1 MLDLIGTNPLL
12 GCENVVCL
20 LGPMLAEETMLISY
34 PLIMLLPHEEPMFGT
49 DFWRDSALVRHLCN
63 GDPSLLPRCAQ
74 ILALAVQS
82 VCTNDLLMQRCHGM
96 VTAEAFLHMVC
107 ERYVVHLSDMGIVPL
122 ADSPLSLYDGLEPFE
137 TIDPKAKPQAQG
149 TFIGPRH
156 VRKSS
161 YGGVVFVFP
170 QTASSTSR
178 AKEYWKLPYWLRAKS
193 EYERCDSTLPFRSLL
208 WRRDDGS
215 KKSHPKT
222 LLDMVRLVRHEMLS
236 DYEGREGKP
245 MTVGRYA
252 AICSICEEC
261 DPWTG
266 RHVAAPREILMN
278 ETQMS
283 GFLARPFLRLSIS
296 SKRVFREVGLPRRRP
311 SVLSFGTR
319 PSSRWRCIRSQNFG
333 ISCLRPMLGSCSDG
347 SRNFEIACRGLTN
360 RESVHVFRLR
370 DGPSESRSRTFVA
383 PNRNRTVSSFPR
395 KPSLG
400 TC

>member
-1 MLDLIGTNPLL
+1 
-12 GCENVVCL
+12 
-20 LGPMLAEETMLISY
+20 
-34 PLIMLLPHEEPMFGT
+34 MFGT

-266 RHVAAPREILMN
+266 RQVAAPREILMN

-283 GFLARPFLRLSIS
+283 GFLAKPFFEAFNLVQASVSRGRTPSTPT
-296 SKRVFREVGLPRRRP
+296 VGLSGHALP
-311 SVLSFGTR
+311 VAGG
-319 PSSRWRCIRSQNFG
+319 IRSRTLDP
-333 ISCLRPMLGSCSDG
+333 CLRPMLGSCSDG